1 MASISNLDK
10 LLNMKKGKYDK
21 AILLQGPYSR
31 VTIGGAKAERLRK
44 KNERR
49 ATNGLPPKA
58 TYTEI

>member
-1 MASISNLDK
+1 
-10 LLNMKKGKYDK
+10 MKKGKYDN

-31 VTIGGAKAERLRK
+31 VTLGGAKAERLRK

-58 TYTEI
+58 TYAEI